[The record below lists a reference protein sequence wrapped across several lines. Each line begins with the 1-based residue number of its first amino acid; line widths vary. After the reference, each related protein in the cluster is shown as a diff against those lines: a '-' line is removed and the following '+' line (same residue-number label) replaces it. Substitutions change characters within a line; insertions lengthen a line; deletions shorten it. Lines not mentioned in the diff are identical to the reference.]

1 MITDTPISIHVATQY
16 IDQQSAPE
24 QSRYAFA
31 YTITI
36 SNHGVET
43 VQLLSRYWLITDGNA
58 KTREV
63 RGDGVVGEQ
72 PHISPGSSFQYTSGA
87 ILETAVGSMEGSYRM
102 LSQSGDQF
110 DAPIQR
116 FSLSH
121 PGSLH

>member
-1 MITDTPISIHVATQY
+1 MITEMPVSIHVATQY
-16 IDQQSAPE
+16 IDQQSEPR

-36 SNHGVET
+36 SNHGVEP

-63 RGDGVVGEQ
+63 RGDGVIGEQ
-72 PHISPGSSFQYTSGA
+72 PHIAPGSSFQYTSGA